1 MDVNVI
7 NFIVGYVMGT
17 NIIGIAL
24 IWTKVKTKAL
34 NKVPDVVL
42 TLIHIIISMMGG
54 FIGTL
59 VGAEMMNY
67 RTDTKIFK
75 RWIPLILTIEFA
87 IIIYFLY
94 QKFA

>member
-1 MDVNVI
+1 MDANVI
-7 NFIVGYVMGT
+7 NFIVGYGMAL

-24 IWTKVKTKAL
+24 IWIKIKTKAL
-34 NKVPDVVL
+34 EKVPDSIL
-42 TLIHIIISMMGG
+42 ILIHIIISMLGG

-59 VGAEMMNY
+59 VGAEMMGY
-67 RTDTKIFK
+67 RTETKIFK
-75 RWIPLILTIEFA
+75 RWIPLILVIEFA

>member
-1 MDVNVI
+1 MDANVI
-7 NFIVGYVMGT
+7 NFIVGYTMVT

-24 IWTKVKTKAL
+24 IWIKVKTKVL
-34 NKVPDVVL
+34 EKVPDTVL
-42 TLIHIIISMMGG
+42 TIIHIIISMLGG

-75 RWIPLILTIEFA
+75 RLIPIILIIELA
-87 IIIYFLY
+87 IIIYVLY
-94 QKFA
+94 EKFA

>member
-1 MDVNVI
+1 MEAKVI
-7 NFIVGYVMGT
+7 NFIVGYVMTT

-24 IWTKVKTKAL
+24 IWVKIKTKAL
-34 NKVPDVVL
+34 EKVPDAVL
-42 TLIHIIISMMGG
+42 TLIHIIISMFGG

-75 RWIPLILTIEFA
+75 RWIPLILALEFA

>member
-1 MDVNVI
+1 MEANVI
-7 NFIVGYVMGT
+7 NFIVGYLMAT

-24 IWTKVKTKAL
+24 IWLKIKTKAL
-34 NKVPDVVL
+34 EKVPDSVL
-42 TLIHIIISMMGG
+42 TLIHIIISMLGG

-75 RWIPLILTIEFA
+75 RWIPLILIIEFA
-87 IIIYFLY
+87 IIIYILY

>member
-1 MDVNVI
+1 MDANVI
-7 NFIVGYVMGT
+7 NFIVGYTMVT

-24 IWTKVKTKAL
+24 IWIKVKTKVL
-34 NKVPDVVL
+34 EKVPDTVL
-42 TLIHIIISMMGG
+42 TIIHIIISMLGG

-75 RWIPLILTIEFA
+75 RLIPIILIIELV
-87 IIIYFLY
+87 IIIYVLY
-94 QKFA
+94 EKFA